1 MINMGFVGK
10 LAEKQLHVLYLE
22 EVNCSHPHS
31 IHTAS
36 YTYNTWHNNKLMYG
50 INHPKQRMTPLFS
63 WETKMKYISGFTPNY
78 CTWHNGWC
86 RIPSAILRNHHKILY
101 SNQPGS
107 IGHSFKDANS
117 AGLLPVNTQLEL
129 RSIIGI
135 LKIDKKKHILA
146 KIISYGTYTRK

>member
-1 MINMGFVGK
+1 MISTIQSK
-10 LAEKQLHVLYLE
+10 EWHHSSAEK
-22 EVNCSHPHS
+22 P
-31 IHTAS
+31 
-36 YTYNTWHNNKLMYG
+36 
-50 INHPKQRMTPLFS
+50 
-63 WETKMKYISGFTPNY
+63 KYISGFTPNY

-86 RIPSAILRNHHKILY
+86 RIPSTILRNHHKILY

-135 LKIDKKKHILA
+135 LKIDKTNIFWPKLFHMALIQENKIVKSQTKSLKSMLMETNFIVSYIVWIWWLIVGNIFHI
-146 KIISYGTYTRK
+146 